1 MINPNETEFDEL
13 VEEAFEALPEVYR
26 DACRGLGIR
35 TEPQASHDVLAA
47 LNVSNPFEL
56 LGLYHGIN
64 LTQKSV
70 FDLPSLPDEV
80 ILYRNPILAYA
91 RATGRPLAEV
101 VTHVLVHEIGH
112 HFGFSDADMDL
123 IERKSN

>member
-1 MINPNETEFDEL
+1 MVESEAEFDAL
-13 VEEAFEALPEVYR
+13 VERAFADLPEVYR

-35 TEPQASHDVLAA
+35 TEPHATGEVLTA
-47 LNVSNPFEL
+47 LGVANAYEL

-80 ILYRNPILAYA
+80 ILYREPIIAYA
-91 RATGRPLAEV
+91 DATGRPLTEV
-101 VTHVLVHEIGH
+101 IAHVLVHEIGH

-123 IERKSN
+123 IERS

>member
-1 MINPNETEFDEL
+1 MVDNETEFDAL
-13 VEEAFEALPEVYR
+13 VEQAYEDLPQVYR

-35 TEPQASHDVLAA
+35 TEPYAPHEILTALDIADAHD
-47 LNVSNPFEL
+47 L
-56 LGLYHGIN
+56 LGLYHGVN

-80 ILYRNPILAYA
+80 ILYREPIIAYA
-91 RATGRPLAEV
+91 SATGRPLAEV
-101 VTHVLVHEIGH
+101 VRHVLVHEIGH

-123 IERKSN
+123 IERS

>member
-1 MINPNETEFDEL
+1 MTENEVDFDAF
-13 VEEAFEALPEVYR
+13 VASAFEDLPEVYR
-26 DACRGLGIR
+26 EACRGLGIR
-35 TEPQASHDVLAA
+35 TEPQASSEVLSALDVA
-47 LNVSNPFEL
+47 NPFEL

-80 ILYRNPILAYA
+80 ILYRHPIIAYA

-123 IERKSN
+123 IERS

>member
-1 MINPNETEFDEL
+1 MSKSEAEFDTL
-13 VEEAFEALPEVYR
+13 VAQAFQDLPEVYR

-35 TEPQASHDVLAA
+35 SEPQASSEVLSA
-47 LNVSNPFEL
+47 LEITNPFEL

-80 ILYRNPILAYA
+80 ILYRGAIMAYA

-123 IERKSN
+123 IERSSD